1 MPKQQT
7 REEHEIA
14 AAAAKAAA
22 AKANAAIYLPTIPS
36 EILKPA
42 RRLLEQYSGIA
53 PDDVEAHIY
62 AIV

>member
-7 REEHEIA
+7 REEHEI

-22 AKANAAIYLPTIPS
+22 AKANAAIYLPTIPA
-36 EILKPA
+36 EILEPA